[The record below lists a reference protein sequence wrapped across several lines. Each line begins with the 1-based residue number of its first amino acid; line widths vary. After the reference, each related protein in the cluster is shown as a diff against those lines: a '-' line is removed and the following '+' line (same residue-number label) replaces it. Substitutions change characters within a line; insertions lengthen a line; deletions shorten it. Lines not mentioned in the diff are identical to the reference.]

1 MVLIY
6 IALLLPFIFTIVD
19 FVVTPKN
26 KINGTIKNLKQV
38 LLIFSFIPYQS
49 YIMINAISKALY
61 RLFISKKNLLQWKTA
76 EQVENEVE
84 NSLSAYYK
92 RMWISPLMAVLLLI
106 ITITYGRGIILFN
119 LVPIALWA
127 IAPLL
132 AFKISIILHE
142 DEEEFTDEEEAS

>member
-6 IALLLPFIFTIVD
+6 IALLLPFIFIVVD

-76 EQVENEVE
+76 EQV
-84 NSLSAYYK
+84 
-92 RMWISPLMAVLLLI
+92 
-106 ITITYGRGIILFN
+106 
-119 LVPIALWA
+119 
-127 IAPLL
+127 
-132 AFKISIILHE
+132 
-142 DEEEFTDEEEAS
+142 